1 MATKK
6 YYETDSFK
14 ALSKEWEDKLN
25 GTSSGP
31 NKVFDDIEPVSDE
44 YVVQP
49 QIFKNNKVQS
59 PTGLD
64 YYEYCQM
71 ILREYNFER
80 DVDQAIFEQHAEG
93 KSVREIED
101 YLKRNDFKPLKKTTI
116 QEIID
121 RIKSKF
127 GRA

>member
-14 ALSKEWEDKLN
+14 ALSKEWESKLSAAN
-25 GTSSGP
+25 
-31 NKVFDDIEPVSDE
+31 FDDIEPVSDE
-44 YVVQP
+44 YVVQS
-49 QIFKNNKVQS
+49 QIFKANKVQS

-121 RIKSKF
+121 RIKSKY